1 MIRTFLVLLALY
13 CLASTLDFQDQ
24 AGMVEDSQSA
34 MHNGLGCFADTEC
47 ETGEEDADIT
57 KQLEGV

>member
-13 CLASTLDFQDQ
+13 CLASTLDYQDQ

-34 MHNGLGCFADTEC
+34 VHDGLWCFTDTEC
-47 ETGEEDADIT
+47 ETGEEDADVT
-57 KQLEGV
+57 KQLEEV